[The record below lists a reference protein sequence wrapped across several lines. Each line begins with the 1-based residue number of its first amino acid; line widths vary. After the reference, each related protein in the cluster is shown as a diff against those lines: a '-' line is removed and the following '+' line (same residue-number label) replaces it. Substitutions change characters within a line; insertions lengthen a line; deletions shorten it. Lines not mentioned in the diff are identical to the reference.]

1 MVLQWG
7 KVMGQRELKDT
18 VEQQYFEPVAV
29 PVSEDE
35 GTRDMKVLYPFLISG
50 GANTERWYFV
60 HINDLTEFKFNINRN
75 IFQTN
80 LITQRYFLKE

>member
-1 MVLQWG
+1 
-7 KVMGQRELKDT
+7 MGQRELKDT